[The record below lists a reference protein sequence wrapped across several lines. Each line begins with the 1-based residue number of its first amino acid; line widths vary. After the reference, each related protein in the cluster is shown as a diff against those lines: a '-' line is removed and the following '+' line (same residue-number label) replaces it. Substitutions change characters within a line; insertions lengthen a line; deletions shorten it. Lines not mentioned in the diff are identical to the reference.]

1 MAGTSVD
8 QSTGPSVAA
17 PERRKLLCIDMDGV
31 LHSYVSGWQGVD
43 NLPDPPVPGSLEF
56 LIKASEDFDLAIHSS
71 RSVDSDGRAAM
82 QEWLRRWMFD
92 AGYWSSSLLRGLAER
107 EKDELLDRIQWPIAK
122 PPAFLTIDDRAVT
135 FTGLWP
141 DPAMLLKFRTWQ
153 QNPAGAVMALGR
165 KEDVGIGT
173 DVHGALS
180 ALAEMAAKIE
190 HGRVV
195 AMVVVGV
202 ERGRMIGQFGLTGF
216 SFERDGVL
224 PRQAKRTFAR
234 ALIEGGRSLQLDAEK
249 AQGHG

>member
-1 MAGTSVD
+1 MSGTEAD
-8 QSTGPSVAA
+8 QSTGPAEQPAV
-17 PERRKLLCIDMDGV
+17 RRKLLCIDMDGC
-31 LHSYVSGWQGVD
+31 LHSYVSGWTRVD
-43 NLPDPPVPGSLEF
+43 DLPDPPVPGSLEF

-71 RSVDSDGRAAM
+71 RSVDSDGMAAM

-92 AGYWSSSLLRGLAER
+92 AGYWSSSLMRDVSEAVRDDVLG
-107 EKDELLDRIQWPIAK
+107 KIQWPTAK

-141 DPAMLLKFRTWQ
+141 DPAMLLRFKTWQ

-165 KEDVGIGT
+165 REDVGIGT

-216 SFERDGVL
+216 SFERDGAL
-224 PRQAKRTFAR
+224 PRMAKRTFAR
-234 ALIEGGRSLQLDAEK
+234 ALIEGGRSIQLEAEK
-249 AQGHG
+249 AAGHG